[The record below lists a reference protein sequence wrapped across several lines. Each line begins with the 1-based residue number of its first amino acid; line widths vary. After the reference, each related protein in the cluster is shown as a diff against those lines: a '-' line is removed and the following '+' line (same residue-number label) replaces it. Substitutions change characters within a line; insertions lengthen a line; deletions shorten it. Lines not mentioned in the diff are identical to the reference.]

1 MGNNV
6 NYCQCKCRNTDNEE
20 ECSFDKAQAEREYKE
35 NDTQKGGTCSAIGNE
50 SNYLSGVNSGN
61 QIIFKKHNC
70 TINAQSII
78 SNKQYGCNNDIK
90 EDSKYINNNNND
102 KEMNSLQLHLNYL
115 PHSLYYTT
123 ILTNWKP
130 CIDIQPILD
139 KYNIIPITPHIL
151 NAQPSNRSHYYLSSS
166 SQISSSS
173 SPHNKDPFQLDKVV
187 LYSEMKKIHTTNSNF
202 KSQHNRKYI
211 LRFCTITSTEFA
223 YYQTKEKFITLQ
235 NPIKSISY
243 CDIKDVFQFT
253 FKNDEQINNTTNEDK
268 HKNKFKT
275 SLPTCKQPLHYHFMI
290 VYTTYTNCK
299 EELQY
304 EIFSS
309 ENSEIVHRFV
319 STITYYINSYTNN

>member
-6 NYCQCKCRNTDNEE
+6 NYCQCKCRNADNEE
-20 ECSFDKAQAEREYKE
+20 ECSFDKAGQEERECKENENENE
-35 NDTQKGGTCSAIGNE
+35 NDTQKGGGTCSAIGNE

-78 SNKQYGCNNDIK
+78 SNKQYECNNDIK
-90 EDSKYINNNNND
+90 EDNKYIINKD

-235 NPIKSISY
+235 NPVQHS
-243 CDIKDVFQFT
+243 
-253 FKNDEQINNTTNEDK
+253 
-268 HKNKFKT
+268 
-275 SLPTCKQPLHYHFMI
+275 SLHF
-290 VYTTYTNCK
+290 
-299 EELQY
+299 
-304 EIFSS
+304 
-309 ENSEIVHRFV
+309 
-319 STITYYINSYTNN
+319 